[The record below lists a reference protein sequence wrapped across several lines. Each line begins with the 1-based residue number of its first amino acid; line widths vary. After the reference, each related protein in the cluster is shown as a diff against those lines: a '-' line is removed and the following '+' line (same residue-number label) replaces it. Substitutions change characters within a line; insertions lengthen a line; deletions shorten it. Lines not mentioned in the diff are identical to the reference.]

1 MRKPYLVLAGSVFFM
16 LRCAGSPVDDSATG
30 PTAAGEP
37 FPTPTQAPPP
47 NPAPAIAACTLG
59 RGPGDG
65 THCPRLEEPIFQE
78 DVDTAIARVAQKRPD
93 LVSGDRVTHANAY
106 YAAVVEE
113 LHVLGY
119 CALFDGEEIAVKDTN
134 SYNEQ
139 YHVLT
144 SSGVVRRSPGSYR
157 ATCSP
162 AWF

>member
-1 MRKPYLVLAGSVFFM
+1 M
-16 LRCAGSPVDDSATG
+16 LFVVSCADGPIDAPVSAPSAVGEPVPSPVA
-30 PTAAGEP
+30 
-37 FPTPTQAPPP
+37 PTPAPTNPP
-47 NPAPAIAACTLG
+47 PAIATCTLG
-59 RGPGDG
+59 RGTGDG

-113 LHVLGY
+113 LRALGY